1 MLAAGGFHPRFL
13 LPPPALASFLF
24 LLPRAFWEPFSK
36 DVFGG
41 SGACL
46 RTATMQPCRGSRLGG
61 GRGAGWCERLQ
72 RTGLLQ
78 GWGRARPGL
87 RSVRGPLVAALPAG
101 KPRSHTR
108 WQSVVA
114 CLPAARARALF
125 TSEAWT

>member
-61 GRGAGWCERLQ
+61 GGEPGGVSVCREQGCCRAGGVLARGC
-72 RTGLLQ
+72 
-78 GWGRARPGL
+78 
-87 RSVRGPLVAALPAG
+87 GPYVDP
-101 KPRSHTR
+101 
-108 WQSVVA
+108 
-114 CLPAARARALF
+114 
-125 TSEAWT
+125 